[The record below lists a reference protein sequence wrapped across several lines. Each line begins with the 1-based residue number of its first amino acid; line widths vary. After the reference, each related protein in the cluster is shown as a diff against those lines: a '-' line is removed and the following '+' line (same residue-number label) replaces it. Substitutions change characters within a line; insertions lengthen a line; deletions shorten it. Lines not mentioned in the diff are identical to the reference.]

1 MKKIRLLSLKLESFR
16 GLANYELCPDGKNTV
31 VTGANGTG
39 KSTLAAAFL
48 WLLTGKDDQGR
59 ADYNIFPLGPDGR
72 RLSGCTPTVTAVL
85 EVEGEQLVLQ
95 RSLAEKWTKRRGAAE
110 AEYAGDESRFV
121 VDEVPVSAGEYARRV
136 EQLTAGDMLP
146 LLTSAAWFSERTK
159 DYKERR
165 RLLLER
171 FGGVSAGEVF
181 DACPEL
187 QPLRQE
193 MGRHSVEEYSRI
205 CADRRKRYKEEL
217 AALPARIDENRKQL
231 VPDLDTAAL
240 RTRRGELNVEI
251 AKLRYRI
258 EHTDTSS
265 EGQRIQD
272 QLAALEEQLS
282 LVPIKRRAME
292 QAENAGWDARHAK
305 QLAAAMQEKAAA
317 EFELRKTELEL
328 DAACKRLEDTVA
340 RRDELRVQ
348 WTDAAGEQTEISET
362 CPTCG
367 QLLPPEQLQAARDA
381 WNTQKAQRLAEIAQK
396 GKQAAQE
403 AQELEALAEKLQIA
417 RQAAGQRLE
426 SQRQALAAL
435 ESETP
440 PAADSRLLD
449 KLAAQEQDLLQKRQA
464 LTAQLADLDSQAQA
478 AKEQLSAR
486 LQELQQQSDQLTA
499 QLARQQ
505 QNETLAARIRELEGQ
520 QRAAMEGL
528 EQADRGLAL
537 CQDFT
542 QRMVSMLTERVNSH
556 FSTVRFRLFEEQK
569 NGGLREVCEAT
580 VEGVPYGAL
589 NTAGRMQ
596 ANLEIVAAFSTA
608 CGCTLPLFVDG
619 RESVTRLAVPDWMQI
634 INLKVKPGAALGE
647 K

>member
-16 GLANYELCPDGKNTV
+16 GLANYELCPNGKNTV

-59 ADYNIFPLGPDGR
+59 ADYNIFPLAPDGR
-72 RLSGCTPTVTAVL
+72 RLSGCTPTVIAVL

-231 VPDLDTAAL
+231 IPDLDTAAL

-258 EHTDTSS
+258 EHTDTSC

-272 QLAALEEQLS
+272 QLAALEVQLS

-292 QAENAGWDARHAK
+292 QAENAGLDARHAK

-340 RRDELRVQ
+340 RRDELRAPAPNVRALESSGVEIVWNARPAELVQ
-348 WTDAAGEQTEISET
+348 GEDGRLQALKVEDVHTGEVRELACDGVFAAIGRVPDTGLFREQVNCDAAGYFDADET
-362 CPTCG
+362 TRTN
-367 QLLPPEQLQAARDA
+367 LPGVYAVGDARA
-381 WNTQKAQRLAEIAQK
+381 KAVRQVVTATAD
-396 GKQAAQE
+396 GAVAVHFAQE
-403 AQELEALAEKLQIA
+403 YLA
-417 RQAAGQRLE
+417 G
-426 SQRQALAAL
+426 
-435 ESETP
+435 
-440 PAADSRLLD
+440 
-449 KLAAQEQDLLQKRQA
+449 
-464 LTAQLADLDSQAQA
+464 
-478 AKEQLSAR
+478 
-486 LQELQQQSDQLTA
+486 
-499 QLARQQ
+499 
-505 QNETLAARIRELEGQ
+505 
-520 QRAAMEGL
+520 
-528 EQADRGLAL
+528 
-537 CQDFT
+537 
-542 QRMVSMLTERVNSH
+542 V
-556 FSTVRFRLFEEQK
+556 EE
-569 NGGLREVCEAT
+569 
-580 VEGVPYGAL
+580 
-589 NTAGRMQ
+589 
-596 ANLEIVAAFSTA
+596 
-608 CGCTLPLFVDG
+608 
-619 RESVTRLAVPDWMQI
+619 
-634 INLKVKPGAALGE
+634 
-647 K
+647 